1 MTVTYNIILTLIL
14 SFKIE
19 NKIKIKLKFVKSII
33 FNSNKY
39 HVRIDYSD
47 NIGLRST
54 MRSRRNINMLT
65 IRNKNIMKFNSVR
78 NKDLDTWTL
87 RKDRFSDII

>member
-1 MTVTYNIILTLIL
+1 VTVTYNIILTLIL

-19 NKIKIKLKFVKSII
+19 NKIKIKSKFVKSII

-39 HVRIDYSD
+39 HVRINYSD

-65 IRNKNIMKFNSVR
+65 IRSKNIMKFNSIR
-78 NKDLDTWTL
+78 SKDLDT
-87 RKDRFSDII
+87 

>member
-78 NKDLDTWTL
+78 SKDLDTWTL
-87 RKDRFSDII
+87 CKGRFSNII

>member
-78 NKDLDTWTL
+78 NKDLDT
-87 RKDRFSDII
+87 